1 MPDSDITFNRVQSR
15 IDIQIQ
21 IPDEIGTL
29 PESTTSEEKDVKQCA
44 WRLYKTI
51 QANGVGFS
59 KVDTLQLEQTIQLYH
74 KALAQDPLL
83 GLPMIAYYPS
93 DRFVNDINLI
103 SKNNPAVF
111 QNHSAY
117 ELVVLPYTT
126 FARFFEW
133 FREICDIENAQ
144 AANLFQQI
152 LIDAKEIKSTDQITV
167 DHDEKNV
174 EFAKSLF
181 QAHAQLHSPSLN
193 ALKTAINIVI
203 PEITDLYLEY
213 QPKLQ
218 LMVCYNNQDITY
230 QQLSNSIK
238 NWFALVGDIV
248 RRLSLL
254 NPNSLFPCLEGNGI
268 LLIDSIDAQL
278 DQSSTQSILTRL
290 NQAFPN
296 IQIIASGTS
305 TDLLENAEQYQY
317 LKLENKHIEQIDL
330 SSSKISMDTL
340 YQNLLGQNFS
350 VTTDVLPEP
359 DRSTDVEKLFEHFQ
373 NLSLEQQQ
381 ELMKL
386 LGDDDRL
393 SKAKL

>member
-1 MPDSDITFNRVQSR
+1 M
-15 IDIQIQ
+15 
-21 IPDEIGTL
+21 
-29 PESTTSEEKDVKQCA
+29 
-44 WRLYKTI
+44 
-51 QANGVGFS
+51 
-59 KVDTLQLEQTIQLYH
+59 DTLQLEQTIQLYH

-238 NWFALVGDIV
+238 NWIALVGDIV

-278 DQSSTQSILTRL
+278 DQNSTQSILTRL

>member
-218 LMVCYNNQDITY
+218 LIVCYNNQDITY

-278 DQSSTQSILTRL
+278 DQNSTQSILTRL

>member
-1 MPDSDITFNRVQSR
+1 M
-15 IDIQIQ
+15 
-21 IPDEIGTL
+21 
-29 PESTTSEEKDVKQCA
+29 
-44 WRLYKTI
+44 
-51 QANGVGFS
+51 
-59 KVDTLQLEQTIQLYH
+59 
-74 KALAQDPLL
+74 
-83 GLPMIAYYPS
+83 
-93 DRFVNDINLI
+93 
-103 SKNNPAVF
+103 
-111 QNHSAY
+111 
-117 ELVVLPYTT
+117 
-126 FARFFEW
+126 
-133 FREICDIENAQ
+133 
-144 AANLFQQI
+144 
-152 LIDAKEIKSTDQITV
+152 
-167 DHDEKNV
+167 
-174 EFAKSLF
+174 
-181 QAHAQLHSPSLN
+181 
-193 ALKTAINIVI
+193 
-203 PEITDLYLEY
+203 EY

-218 LMVCYNNQDITY
+218 LIVCYNNQDITY

-278 DQSSTQSILTRL
+278 DQNSTQSILTRL

>member
-51 QANGVGFS
+51 QTNGVGFS

-238 NWFALVGDIV
+238 NWIALVGDIV

-278 DQSSTQSILTRL
+278 DQNSTQSILTRL